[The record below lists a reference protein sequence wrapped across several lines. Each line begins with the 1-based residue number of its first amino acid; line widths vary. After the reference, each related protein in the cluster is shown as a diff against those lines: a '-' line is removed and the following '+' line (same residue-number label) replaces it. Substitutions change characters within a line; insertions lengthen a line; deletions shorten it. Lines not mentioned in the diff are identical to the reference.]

1 MRVTPITTMQR
12 SSSEDSDERKR
23 QRLLALLRELSMT
36 SPNILRLNRNL
47 ASNGKA
53 NLALCKEVLKEL
65 EHKSDRRSRRV
76 RQILINLLGLSA
88 GEY

>member
-1 MRVTPITTMQR
+1 MKITPIATMQR

-36 SPNILRLNRNL
+36 SPSILRLNRNL
-47 ASNGKA
+47 ASNGKV
-53 NLALCKEVLKEL
+53 NLSLCKVVLKEL
-65 EHKSDRRSRRV
+65 EQKNDRRSRRV
-76 RQILINLLGLSA
+76 RQILVNLLGLSS